1 MIIDKLSGSRVHF
14 EVNVS
19 KEQFEHG
26 LDHAFEVENQKVEI
40 KGFRKGKAPRQVY
53 ETKFGIESLYEEA
66 IQHVLQETYY
76 NTVMENNIDVVAQ
89 PKIDLDVTKIKRGED
104 FSYKVT
110 VAVKPEI
117 KLGDYTGVKVDLLP
131 VEPSDAEVEAE
142 INRKLEQNA
151 EMVLKEDGK
160 LENGDT
166 AVFDFSGSVDGE
178 KFEGGTAENHELV
191 IGSGSFIPGFEDQM
205 IGMASEEEKDV
216 VVTFPEDYQEKSL
229 AGKEAVFAVK
239 LHEIKQRVVPTLDED
254 FVKELNLDGVET
266 VEDYKKHVYEE
277 LKSGKEKQNENFLRQ
292 TVIEKVTANAEFEL
306 PEEMI
311 KDETQRMDENSKNQI
326 KQYGLDFAMYLQY
339 MGKTEEQYREELAVQ
354 AKKTLSE
361 QFVINEI
368 AKAENLSANEE
379 EITKKYDEIVE
390 QYKSQNVT
398 LEQAKQAIPESAII
412 SEIAY
417 AKAIDFLVDSADVS
431 SETKEE
437 K

>member
-14 EVNVS
+14 EVNVT

-26 LDHAFEVENQKVEI
+26 LDHAFAIENEKVTI
-40 KGFRKGKAPRQVY
+40 KGFRKGKAPRNVFEAKY
-53 ETKFGIESLYEEA
+53 GVEALYEEA

-104 FSYKVT
+104 FSYRVT

-117 KLGDYTGVKVDLLP
+117 KLGEYKNIKVELLP
-131 VEPSDAEVEAE
+131 TDVSDAEVEAE

-151 EMVLKEDGK
+151 EMVVKEEGVIEK
-160 LENGDT
+160 NDT

-191 IGSGSFIPGFEDQM
+191 IGSGNFIPGFEDQM
-205 IGMASEEEKDV
+205 LGMASEEEKDV

-239 LHEIKQRVVPTLDED
+239 VHEIKQRVVPTLDEE
-254 FVKELNLDGVET
+254 FVKEQNIEGVET
-266 VEDYKKHVYEE
+266 VEAYRTHVAEE
-277 LKSGKEKQNENFLRQ
+277 LKQDKEKQNEQFLRQ
-292 TVIEKVTANAEFEL
+292 TVITKVVENAEFEI

-311 KDETQRMDENSKNQI
+311 QEEVQRMDESSRNQI
-326 KQYGLDFAMYLQY
+326 KQYGLDFNMYLQY
-339 MGKTEEQYREELAVQ
+339 MGKTEEQYKEELQGQ

-361 QFVINEI
+361 QFVINEV
-368 AKAENLSANEE
+368 ANQENFEVTEE
-379 EITKKYDEIVE
+379 ELKAKYDEIVE

-398 LEQAKQAIPESAII
+398 LEQVKQAIPESAVKA
-412 SEIAY
+412 EINY
-417 AKAIDFLVDSADVS
+417 ARAIDLIV
-431 SETKEE
+431 ETANTDK
-437 K
+437 

>member
-14 EVNVS
+14 EVNVT

-26 LDHAFEVENQKVEI
+26 LDHAFAIENEKVTI
-40 KGFRKGKAPRQVY
+40 KGFRKGKAPRNVFEAKY
-53 ETKFGIESLYEEA
+53 GVEALYEEA

-104 FSYKVT
+104 FSYRVT

-117 KLGDYTGVKVDLLP
+117 KLGEYKNIKVELLP
-131 VEPSDAEVEAE
+131 TDVSDAEVEAE

-151 EMVLKEDGK
+151 EMVVKEEGVIEK
-160 LENGDT
+160 NDT

-191 IGSGSFIPGFEDQM
+191 IGSGNFIPGFEDQM
-205 IGMASEEEKDV
+205 LGMASEEEKDV

-239 LHEIKQRVVPTLDED
+239 VHEIKQRVVPTLDEE
-254 FVKELNLDGVET
+254 FVKEQNMEGVET
-266 VEDYKKHVYEE
+266 VEAYRTHVAEE
-277 LKSGKEKQNENFLRQ
+277 LKQDKEKQNEQFLRQ
-292 TVIEKVTANAEFEL
+292 TVITKVVENAEFEI

-311 KDETQRMDENSKNQI
+311 QEEVQRMDESSRNQI
-326 KQYGLDFAMYLQY
+326 KQYGLDFNMYLQY
-339 MGKTEEQYREELAVQ
+339 MGKTEEQYKEELQGQ

-361 QFVINEI
+361 QFVINEV
-368 AKAENLSANEE
+368 ANQENFEVTEE
-379 EITKKYDEIVE
+379 ELKAKYDEIVE

-398 LEQAKQAIPESAII
+398 LEQVKQAIPESAVKA
-412 SEIAY
+412 EINY
-417 AKAIDFLVDSADVS
+417 ARAIDLIV
-431 SETKEE
+431 ETANTDK
-437 K
+437 

>member
-1 MIIDKLSGSRVHF
+1 MIIDKISGSRVHF

-26 LDHAFEVENQKVEI
+26 LDHAFAVENEKVTI
-40 KGFRKGKAPRQVY
+40 KGFRKGKAPRPVY
-53 ETKFGIESLYEEA
+53 EAKYGVESLYEEA

-76 NTVMENNIDVVAQ
+76 NTVMEHEIDVVAQ
-89 PKIDLDVTKIKRGED
+89 PKIDLDINNIKRGED

-110 VAVKPEI
+110 VAVRPEV
-117 KLGDYTGVKVDLLP
+117 KLGEYKNLEVSLLP
-131 VEPSDAEVEAE
+131 VEPSEAEVEAE

-151 EMVLKEDGK
+151 EMVLKEEGK
-160 LENGDT
+160 IENGDT

-178 KFEGGTAENHELV
+178 KFPGGTAENYELV
-191 IGSGSFIPGFEDQM
+191 IGSGNFIPGFEDQM

-239 LHEIKQRVVPTLDED
+239 IHEIKQRVVPALDEE
-254 FVKELNLDGVET
+254 FVKDLNLDGVET
-266 VEDYKKHVYEE
+266 VDDYKKYVANE
-277 LKSGKEKQNENFLRQ
+277 LKSSKEAQNEQHLRQ
-292 TVIEKVTANAEFEL
+292 SVIAKATANAEFEL

-311 KDETQRMDENSKNQI
+311 QDEAKRMDENTQNQI
-326 KQYGLDFAMYLQY
+326 KQYGLDFNMYLQY
-339 MGKTEEQYREELAVQ
+339 MGKTEEEYKNELNEQ

-361 QFVINEI
+361 QMVINEI
-368 AKAENLSANEE
+368 SKVEKLEATKE
-379 EITKKYDEIVE
+379 EIQAKYDEIVE

-398 LEQAKQAIPESAII
+398 LEQVKQAIPESAVV
-412 SEIAY
+412 SEITY
-417 AKAIDFLVDSADVS
+417 IKAIDLLVNTAN
-431 SETKEE
+431 K

>member
-1 MIIDKLSGSRVHF
+1 MIIDKISGSRVHF

-26 LDHAFEVENQKVEI
+26 LDHAFAVENEKVTI
-40 KGFRKGKAPRQVY
+40 KGFRKGKAPRPVY
-53 ETKFGIESLYEEA
+53 EAKYGVESLYEEA

-76 NTVMENNIDVVAQ
+76 NTVMEHEIDVVAQ
-89 PKIDLDVTKIKRGED
+89 PKIDLDINNIKRGED

-110 VAVKPEI
+110 VAVRPEV
-117 KLGDYTGVKVDLLP
+117 KLGEYKNLEVSLLP
-131 VEPSDAEVEAE
+131 VEPSEAEVEAE

-151 EMVLKEDGK
+151 EMVLKEEGK
-160 LENGDT
+160 IENGDT

-178 KFEGGTAENHELV
+178 KFPGGTAENYELV
-191 IGSGSFIPGFEDQM
+191 IGSGNFIPGFEDQM

-239 LHEIKQRVVPTLDED
+239 IHEIKQRVVPALDEE
-254 FVKELNLDGVET
+254 FVKDLNLDGVET
-266 VEDYKKHVYEE
+266 VEDYKKHVANE
-277 LKSGKEKQNENFLRQ
+277 LKSSKEAQNEQHLRQ
-292 TVIEKVTANAEFEL
+292 SVIAKATANAEFEL

-311 KDETQRMDENSKNQI
+311 QDEAKRMDENTQNQI
-326 KQYGLDFAMYLQY
+326 KQYGLDFNMYLQY
-339 MGKTEEQYREELAVQ
+339 MGKTEEEYKNELNEQ

-361 QFVINEI
+361 QMVINEI
-368 AKAENLSANEE
+368 SKVEKLEATKE
-379 EITKKYDEIVE
+379 EIQAKYDEIVE

-398 LEQAKQAIPESAII
+398 LEQVKQAIPESAVV
-412 SEIAY
+412 SEITY
-417 AKAIDFLVDSADVS
+417 IKAIDLLVNTAN
-431 SETKEE
+431 K

>member
-14 EVNVS
+14 EVQVT

-26 LDHAFEVENQKVEI
+26 LDHAFAVENEKVTI
-40 KGFRKGKAPRQVY
+40 KGFRKGKAPRNVF
-53 ETKFGIESLYEEA
+53 ESKFGVESLFEEA

-76 NTVMENNIDVVAQ
+76 NTVMDNNIDVVAQ
-89 PKIDLDVTKIKRGED
+89 PHIDLDINNVKRGED

-110 VAVKPEI
+110 VAVRPEI
-117 KLGDYTGVKVDLLP
+117 KLGEYKNLKVELLP
-131 VEPSDAEVEAE
+131 TDVSDAEVEGE

-151 EMVLKEDGK
+151 EMVIKESGVI
-160 LENGDT
+160 ESGDT

-178 KFEGGTAENHELV
+178 KFPGGTAENYELV

-205 IGMASEEEKDV
+205 IGMKSEEEKDV
-216 VVTFPEDYQEKSL
+216 VVTFPEDYQEKTL

-239 LHEIKQRVVPTLDED
+239 IHEIKQRVVPALDEE
-254 FVKELNLDGVET
+254 FVKELNIEGVET
-266 VEDYKKHVYEE
+266 VEAYKDHVKNELQSSKERQNQDY
-277 LKSGKEKQNENFLRQ
+277 LRQ
-292 TVIEKVTANAEFEL
+292 SVVTKATENAEFEL

-311 KDETQRMDENSKNQI
+311 KDEVQRMDEGTKNQI
-326 KQYGLDFAMYLQY
+326 KQYGLDFSMYLQY
-339 MGKTEEQYREELAVQ
+339 MGKTEEEYKSELETQ

-368 AKAENLSANEE
+368 AKAEGLSASKE
-379 EITKKYDEIVE
+379 EIEAKYAEIVE
-390 QYKSQNVT
+390 QYKSQNVS

-417 AKAIDFLVDSADVS
+417 AKALDLIVESAN
-431 SETKEE
+431 K
-437 K
+437 